1 MLKHFIKL
9 TFRNIFSNKLYAG
22 INILGLILSLSSA
35 FIILLYLTTELSYD
49 KFQKNRE
56 QIFRIITK
64 NKDFDAYSPMTS
76 FYAAEFFSS
85 RIPEIKSACRIQ
97 NITVDIKKNNEL
109 ITEDNFICTDNSV
122 FSIFSF
128 RILAGNPSL
137 LLKEANSVVLTKS
150 KALKY
155 FNRLDIVGNELLI
168 DKNGKDVS
176 LTVTGVI
183 ADLPVNSTIQIDFL
197 TNISFLEKL
206 LDIDIKSTNLRDNSI
221 LNTFILLTRQA
232 IPKEIEQKINNNLST
247 VKDINYTCQLQPLP
261 EMYLHSSYLVNNT
274 INQNGNPVIIWIYLI
289 VLMVLLIA
297 GCANYIILSTAR
309 ASKRFKEVGIRKA
322 FGSNDT
328 YLFIQLISGSLIE
341 ALIAFPF
348 AFSIYVYLAP
358 HCESIFGKRL
368 LDTLQWQVLSMILI
382 ATLIVGVLSGFIISR
397 KISKYKTV
405 EIVMSIPDT
414 VLKRSLLAKILIGV
428 QLVLFI
434 SLMQFSTIINNQSDY
449 FRNKDL
455 GFDRENL
462 LIVQRWDFISSERFN
477 AIKEELIKS
486 PGIIDVSATI
496 FLPPTANTMIQRV
509 KCVDD
514 PEKKIDLELFVVEKD
529 FIKTLGIKLVAGN
542 DFSNIA
548 SSSATKSVIMTKSA
562 LKSIGLLSDELGK
575 QVDFMYDKFTV
586 IGIIEDFHIHSL
598 HKKIIPTAIVINNH
612 QFKDIA
618 IRVDKNNIKATLENI
633 RKSILNVQPEDK
645 FDIRFFNQVND
656 ENYVSE
662 LRLGSVV
669 LAFTI
674 VSSIIACM
682 GLIGLSL
689 FISKQRTKEIG
700 IRKVLGATSLTISNL
715 FFKEFLLLLLL
726 ANILAVPLGIFI
738 SKLWLQNF
746 AYKAPIQVS
755 MFFLIGLISCFIVLI
770 SIGIQI
776 LKSSRANPSDSLKYE

>member
-9 TFRNIFSNKLYAG
+9 TFRNILSNKLYAG

-49 KFQKNRE
+49 KFQKNRK

-76 FYAAEFFSS
+76 FYAAEFFSG

-155 FNRLDIVGNELLI
+155 FNRLDIVGDKLLI
-168 DKNGKDVS
+168 DKNGKDIS

-183 ADLPVNSTIQIDFL
+183 ADLPVNSTLRIDFL

-206 LDIDIKSTNLRDNSI
+206 LDIDIKSTNLRDNNI
-221 LNTFILLTRQA
+221 LNTFILVTRQA

-247 VKDINYTCQLQPLP
+247 VKDINYTCQLQPFS

-274 INQNGNPVIIWIYLI
+274 INQNGNPVIIWIYVI

-368 LDTLQWQVLSMILI
+368 LDTLQWQVLSLILI
-382 ATLIVGVLSGFIISR
+382 ATLIVGVLSGFFISNKISR
-397 KISKYKTV
+397 YKTV
-405 EIVMSIPDT
+405 EIVMSFPAS
-414 VLKRSLLAKILIGV
+414 VLKRSLLAKILIGL

-434 SLMQFSTIINNQSDY
+434 SLLQFSTIINNQSAY

-455 GFDRENL
+455 GFNKENL
-462 LIVQRWDFISSERFN
+462 LIVQRQDFISHERFN
-477 AIKEELIKS
+477 AIKAELMKS
-486 PGIIDVSATI
+486 PGIIDVSAAI
-496 FLPPTANTMIQRV
+496 FLPPSAGSLIQKV

-514 PEKKIDLELFVVEKD
+514 PEKKTDLELLSVEKD
-529 FIKTLGIKLVAGN
+529 FVKTLGIKIIAGN
-542 DFSNIA
+542 DFSNMN
-548 SSSATKSVIMTKSA
+548 SSRATRSVIMTKSA
-562 LKSIGLLSDELGK
+562 MKNIGLFSNEPGK
-575 QVDFMYDKFTV
+575 QVDFMYDKFTI
-586 IGIIEDFHIHSL
+586 IGISEDIHIHSL
-598 HKKIIPTAIVINNH
+598 HKKIIPTAIIINDSEL
-612 QFKDIA
+612 KDFA
-618 IRVDKNNIKATLENI
+618 IRVDKHNIRAILENI
-633 RKSILNVQPEDK
+633 RKSILNIQPDDK
-645 FDIRFFNQVND
+645 FEISFFNQLND
-656 ENYVSE
+656 ENYTSE
-662 LRLGSVV
+662 LRLGAVV

-715 FFKEFLLLLLL
+715 FFKEFLMLLVI
-726 ANILAVPLGIFI
+726 ANVLAVPLGVFI

-746 AYKAPIQVS
+746 AYKAPIKLS
-755 MFFLIGLISCFIVLI
+755 MFFLIGLLSCLIVLI
-770 SIGIQI
+770 SISIQI
-776 LKSSRANPSDSLKYE
+776 LRSSRANPSESLKYE

>member
-9 TFRNIFSNKLYAG
+9 TCRNIFSNKLYAG

-49 KFQKNRE
+49 KFQKNRK

-97 NITVDIKKNNEL
+97 NITTDIKKNNEL

-128 RILAGNPSL
+128 RILVGNPSL
-137 LLKEANSVVLTKS
+137 LLKETNSVVLTKS

-155 FNRLDIVGNELLI
+155 FNSLDIVGKELLI
-168 DKNGKDVS
+168 NVNGKDVC

-183 ADLPVNSTIQIDFL
+183 SDLPVNSTIRIDFL

-221 LNTFILLTRQA
+221 LNTFILLTQQA
-232 IPKEIEQKINNNLST
+232 VPEKIEQKINDNLST

-261 EMYLHSSYLVNNT
+261 EMYLHSSHLVNNT
-274 INQNGNPVIIWIYLI
+274 IDQNGNPLIIWIYMI
-289 VLMVLLIA
+289 ILMVLLIA
-297 GCANYIILSTAR
+297 SCANYIILSTAR

-348 AFSIYVYLAP
+348 AFAIYVYLAP

-382 ATLIVGVLSGFIISR
+382 ATLIVGILSGFFISSKISR
-397 KISKYKTV
+397 YKTV
-405 EIVMSIPDT
+405 EIVMSVPGSI
-414 VLKRSLLAKILIGV
+414 LKRSLLAKILIGL

-434 SLMQFSTIINNQSDY
+434 SLMQFSTIINNQSAY
-449 FRNKDL
+449 FKNKDL
-455 GFDRENL
+455 GFEKENL
-462 LIVQRWDFISSERFN
+462 LIVQGQNFISIDRIN
-477 AIKEELIKS
+477 AIKDELVKN
-486 PGIIDVSATI
+486 PGITEVSAALA
-496 FLPPTANTMIQRV
+496 LPPTATRTTQKV
-509 KCVDD
+509 KCNDD
-514 PEKKIDLELFVVEKD
+514 PEKKIDLELLAVEKD
-529 FIKTLGIKLVAGN
+529 FIKTFGIKIVEGT
-542 DFSNIA
+542 DFSITT
-548 SSSATKSVIMTKSA
+548 SSNVSKSLIMTKSA
-562 LKSIGLLSDELGK
+562 LKSVGLFSDELGK
-575 QVDFMYDKFTV
+575 QVDFLYDKYTI
-586 IGIIEDFHIHSL
+586 IGIIEDIHIHSL
-598 HKKIIPTAIVINNH
+598 HNKIMPTAIIVENKYL
-612 QFKDIA
+612 KDIA
-618 IRVDKNNIKATLENI
+618 VRIDPHNIKATLEYI
-633 RKSILNVQPEDK
+633 RKSLLSIQSDDK
-645 FDIRFFNQVND
+645 FTIRFFNQLND
-656 ENYVSE
+656 ENYTSE

-689 FISKQRTKEIG
+689 FVSKQRTKEIG

-715 FFKEFLLLLLL
+715 FFKEFLLLLLI

-738 SKLWLQNF
+738 SKIWLQNF
-746 AYKAPIQVS
+746 AYKAPLQIS
-755 MFFLIGLISCFIVLI
+755 MFFLIGIFSCLIVLI
-770 SIGIQI
+770 TISIQI
-776 LKSSRANPSDSLKYE
+776 VKSSRANPVDSLKCE